1 MEKLIREKFPHEIED
16 IWVRTGT
23 AEVATDPMGI
33 ELSDVFITL
42 TPRDEWIRA
51 STQDELTNLLREEL
65 SGLPGMRMV
74 FTQPIE
80 MRVNEMIAGIRSDLG
95 IKVFGD
101 DLEVLRS
108 TASEVETV
116 VRSIPG
122 SADIYTEQITGQ
134 PVLEIQVDQEAIARY
149 GVPAQHVLEVVE
161 AIGAKQIGEIREGQR
176 RFDLAVRLKED
187 YRRDTS
193 AIGKIL
199 IPTASGERIP
209 LARLAHIRQVKG
221 PSTITREWQK
231 RRIVVQCNVTGRDI
245 SGFVKD
251 IQRKIKDSLVLP
263 SGYHV
268 EFGGQF
274 EHLQRAAK
282 RLTIVVPLA
291 LLLIFVLLNAATG
304 SVRISCIIFLGPVFA
319 SSGGRAAR
327 WLRGIPFT
335 ISAGVGFVIAS
346 GVSVLNGLI
355 LVSTIKERRAE
366 ELTVTQAVEEGS
378 LLRLR
383 PICMAGLVAVLGF
396 LPMAISTGVGAE
408 VQRPLATVVIGGVI
422 ADNLLTLLVLPALY
436 IMFGVQK
443 AKVEEA
449 RAA

>member
-1 MEKLIREKFPHEIED
+1 
-16 IWVRTGT
+16 
-23 AEVATDPMGI
+23 
-33 ELSDVFITL
+33 
-42 TPRDEWIRA
+42 
-51 STQDELTNLLREEL
+51 
-65 SGLPGMRMV
+65 
-74 FTQPIE
+74 
-80 MRVNEMIAGIRSDLG
+80 
-95 IKVFGD
+95 
-101 DLEVLRS
+101 
-108 TASEVETV
+108 
-116 VRSIPG
+116 
-122 SADIYTEQITGQ
+122 
-134 PVLEIQVDQEAIARY
+134 
-149 GVPAQHVLEVVE
+149 
-161 AIGAKQIGEIREGQR
+161 
-176 RFDLAVRLKED
+176 
-187 YRRDTS
+187 
-193 AIGKIL
+193 
-199 IPTASGERIP
+199 
-209 LARLAHIRQVKG
+209 
-221 PSTITREWQK
+221 
-231 RRIVVQCNVTGRDI
+231 
-245 SGFVKD
+245 VKD

-319 SSGGRAAR
+319 SFGGLAAL

-408 VQRPLATVVIGGVI
+408 IQRPLATVVVGGVI

>member
-1 MEKLIREKFPHEIED
+1 MGIVVNTVRLSGVSLEESVRYGTQLEKLVLKRFPDEVKD

-42 TPRDEWIRA
+42 APRNEWTRA
-51 STQDELTNLLREEL
+51 STQDELTGLLREEL

-95 IKVFGD
+95 IKIFGD
-101 DLEVLRS
+101 DLETLRAS
-108 TASEVETV
+108 ASEVDAI

-122 SADIYTEQITGQ
+122 SADVYTEQITGQ
-134 PVLEIQVDQEAIARY
+134 PVLEIVVDQDAIARY

-161 AIGAKQIGEIREGQR
+161 SIGAKKIGEIREGQR
-176 RFDLAVRLKED
+176 RFDLAVRLKEE

-193 AIGKIL
+193 AVGRIL
-199 IPTASGERIP
+199 IPTASGGRIP
-209 LARLAHIRQVKG
+209 LARLASIRHVKG

-231 RRIVVQCNVTGRDI
+231 RRIVVQCNVTGRDM

-251 IQRKIKDSLVLP
+251 VQQKIKEELVLP
-263 SGYHV
+263 LGYHV

-304 SVRISCIIFLGPVFA
+304 SIRTSCIIFLGPAFA
-319 SSGGRAAR
+319 TFGGLTAL
-327 WLRGIPFT
+327 WLRGIPFLSST
-335 ISAGVGFVIAS
+335 SPKTTLQNPCKHGV
-346 GVSVLNGLI
+346 
-355 LVSTIKERRAE
+355 
-366 ELTVTQAVEEGS
+366 
-378 LLRLR
+378 
-383 PICMAGLVAVLGF
+383 
-396 LPMAISTGVGAE
+396 E
-408 VQRPLATVVIGGVI
+408 V
-422 ADNLLTLLVLPALY
+422 
-436 IMFGVQK
+436 
-443 AKVEEA
+443 
-449 RAA
+449 